1 MKISV
6 LIPSF
11 LEKRRLTALVNTLLK
26 DKPSKNIQRIIIVTP
41 NEVKL
46 PKSRKI
52 VVIKERKRKGK
63 SYAIKIGLKHINTSL
78 VLLLTSDIRIRKN
91 FLQYLLSHLKDPTI
105 GAVVGRPIADK
116 NSKIY
121 KFSKII
127 WDLHHLLCLHQP
139 KGTEIMLFRKIFKD
153 FPLVSA
159 DEVFIEYKI
168 RKAGY
173 KIVYEPRVYGYTKT
187 PYTLLQFFRQR
198 RRSFNGH
205 LQIKERYKFE
215 TSSMKI
221 SLLLKI
227 VLEYLRKEHS
237 LKTFFNLLIV
247 IFIEIL
253 ARICAT
259 IDAKRNKYEI
269 IWERSLNRF

>member
-26 DKPSKNIQRIIIVTP
+26 DKLSKNIQKIVITTP
-41 NEVKL
+41 DELKL
-46 PKSRKI
+46 PKSRK
-52 VVIKERKRKGK
+52 VVLIKERIRMGK
-63 SYAIKIGLKHINTSL
+63 SRAIKIGLRYINTPFI
-78 VLLLTSDIRIRKN
+78 LLLTSDIRIRKN
-91 FLQYLLSHLKDPTI
+91 FLQYLLPHFKDPNI
-105 GAVVGRPIADK
+105 GAVVGRPMADK
-116 NSKIY
+116 NSRIY

-168 RKAGY
+168 REAGY
-173 KIVYEPRVYGYTKT
+173 KIVYEPRAYGYTKS

-205 LQIKERYKFE
+205 LQIKEKYKFK

-227 VLEYLRKEHS
+227 VLDYLRKQHS

-247 IFIEIL
+247 SFIEIL

-259 IDAKRNKYEI
+259 IDAKRSKYEI
-269 IWERSLNRF
+269 IWKRV

>member
-1 MKISV
+1 MPLSV

-11 LEKRRLTALVNTLLK
+11 LEKKRIYNLVNTILK
-26 DKPSKNIQRIIIVTP
+26 DKLSKNVERIVIVTP
-41 NEVKL
+41 DEIKL
-46 PKSRKI
+46 SKSKKVAI
-52 VVIKERKRKGK
+52 IKEKVRKGK

-78 VLLLTSDIRIRKN
+78 VLLLTSDIKMKKN
-91 FLQYLLSHLKDPTI
+91 FLQYLLPHFKDPNI

-116 NSKIY
+116 NSRLY

-139 KGTEIMLFRKIFKD
+139 KGTEIMLFRNIFKD

-173 KIVYEPRVYGYTKT
+173 RIFYEPGAYGYTKI

-205 LQIKERYKFE
+205 LQIKEKYKFE

-221 SLLLKI
+221 TLLLKI
-227 VLEYLRKEHS
+227 VFEYLRKEHS
-237 LKTFFNLLIV
+237 LETFFNLIIV
-247 IFIEIL
+247 SFIEIL

-259 IDAKRNKYEI
+259 IDAKMGKYEI
-269 IWERSLNRF
+269 IWKRF

>member
-11 LEKRRLTALVNTLLK
+11 LEKRRLTNLINTILK
-26 DKPSKNIQRIIIVTP
+26 DKLSKSIQQIVVITP
-41 NEVKL
+41 DEIKL
-46 PKSRKI
+46 PKSRRI
-52 VVIKERKRKGK
+52 VLIRERRRMGK
-63 SYAIKIGLKHINTSL
+63 SHAIKIGLKYINTPF
-78 VLLLTSDIRIRKN
+78 VLLLTSDIRLRKN
-91 FLQYLLSHLKDPTI
+91 FLQYLLPYTNDPTI
-105 GAVVGRPIADK
+105 GAAIGRPVADK
-116 NSKIY
+116 NSNIY

-173 KIVYEPRVYGYTKT
+173 KIVYEPRAYGYTKI

-205 LQIKERYKFE
+205 LQIKEKYKFE

-221 SLLLKI
+221 RLLVKI
-227 VLEYLRKEHS
+227 LFEYLRKEHS
-237 LKTFFNLLIV
+237 LETFFNLLIV

-259 IDAKRNKYEI
+259 IDAKMGKYEI
-269 IWERSLNRF
+269 IWKRF

>member
-26 DKPSKNIQRIIIVTP
+26 DKLYKNIQQIVIVTP
-41 NEVKL
+41 NEMKL

-52 VVIKERKRKGK
+52 IVIKENKRKGK
-63 SYAIKIGLKHINTSL
+63 SYAIKIGLKHINTPF
-78 VLLLTSDIRIRKN
+78 VLLLTSDIRMRKN
-91 FLQYLLSHLKDPTI
+91 FLQYLITHLKDPSI
-105 GAVVGRPIADK
+105 GAVVGRVMADK
-116 NSKIY
+116 NSRIY

-173 KIVYEPRVYGYTKT
+173 KIVYEPKAYGYTKS

-205 LQIKERYKFE
+205 LQIKEKYKFK
-215 TSSMKI
+215 TSSMKV

-227 VLEYLRKEHS
+227 VKDYLKKQHS
-237 LKTFFNLLIV
+237 LETIFNLIIV
-247 IFIEIL
+247 SFIEIL

-259 IDAKRNKYEI
+259 IDAKMGKYEI
-269 IWERSLNRF
+269 IWKRI

>member
-1 MKISV
+1 MEISV

-11 LEKRRLTALVNTLLK
+11 LEKRRLTFLVSKLLK
-26 DKPSKNIQRIIIVTP
+26 DKLSKNIKKIIVITP
-41 NEVKL
+41 DEIKL
-46 PKSRKI
+46 PKLSKI
-52 VVIKERKRKGK
+52 IVIKEKERKGK
-63 SYAIKIGLKHINTSL
+63 SHAIKIGLKYIDTPFI
-78 VLLLTSDIRIRKN
+78 LLLTSDIRISKN
-91 FLQYLLSHLKDPTI
+91 FLQYLLSYTNDPTV

-173 KIVYEPRVYGYTKT
+173 KIVYEPRVYGYTKI

-205 LQIKERYKFE
+205 LQIKEKYKFK
-215 TSSMKI
+215 TSSMKV

-227 VLEYLRKEHS
+227 AFDYLKKQHS
-237 LKTFFNLLIV
+237 LETFFNFLMV
-247 IFIEIL
+247 SFIEIM

-259 IDAKRNKYEI
+259 IDTKMGKYEI
-269 IWERSLNRF
+269 VWKRF

>member
-1 MKISV
+1 MPLSV

-11 LEKRRLTALVNTLLK
+11 REKKRIYELVNTVLR
-26 DKPSKNIQRIIIVTP
+26 DKLSRNIEGIVIVTP
-41 NEVKL
+41 DEIKL
-46 PKSRKI
+46 PKSKKFVI
-52 VVIKERKRKGK
+52 IKEEERKGK

-78 VLLLTSDIRIRKN
+78 VLLLTSDIRLRRN
-91 FLQYLLSHLKDPTI
+91 FLQYLLPHLNDPTI
-105 GAVVGRPIADK
+105 GAVVGRVMADK
-116 NSKIY
+116 NSRIY

-173 KIVYEPRVYGYTKT
+173 KIVYEPGAYGYTKS

-205 LQIKERYKFE
+205 LQIKERYNFK

-227 VLEYLRKEHS
+227 ILDYLRKKHS
-237 LKTFFNLLIV
+237 LETFFNLLIV
-247 IFIEIL
+247 IFIETL
-253 ARICAT
+253 ARICAL

-269 IWERSLNRF
+269 IWKRF

>member
-1 MKISV
+1 M
-6 LIPSF
+6 
-11 LEKRRLTALVNTLLK
+11 E
-26 DKPSKNIQRIIIVTP
+26 
-41 NEVKL
+41 L

-52 VVIKERKRKGK
+52 VVIKEMERKGK
-63 SYAIKIGLKHINTSL
+63 SYAIKIGLKHINTPF
-78 VLLLTSDIRIRKN
+78 VLLLTSDIRMRKN
-91 FLQYLLSHLKDPTI
+91 FLQYLLPHLKDPTV

-116 NSKIY
+116 NSRIY

-173 KIVYEPRVYGYTKT
+173 KIAYEPRAYGYTKS
-187 PYTLLQFFRQR
+187 PYNLSHFFRQR

-205 LQIKERYKFE
+205 LQIKERYKFK
-215 TSSMKI
+215 TSSMKV

-227 VLEYLRKEHS
+227 VFDYLKKQHS
-237 LKTFFNLLIV
+237 LETLFNLLIV
-247 IFIEIL
+247 SFIEIL

-259 IDAKRNKYEI
+259 IDAKMGKYEI
-269 IWERSLNRF
+269 IWKRF

>member
-11 LEKRRLTALVNTLLK
+11 FEKRRLFNLVNTILK
-26 DKPSKNIQRIIIVTP
+26 DKLSKNVEKIVIVTP
-41 NEVKL
+41 DEIKL
-46 PKSRKI
+46 PKLKK
-52 VVIKERKRKGK
+52 VVIIKEKKRKGK
-63 SYAIKIGLKHINTSL
+63 SHAIKIGLKHITTSF
-78 VLLLTSDIRIRKN
+78 VLLLTSDIRMRKN
-91 FLQYLLSHLKDPTI
+91 FLQYLLPYTNDPTI
-105 GAVVGRPIADK
+105 GVAVGRPIADK

-139 KGTEIMLFRKIFKD
+139 KGTEIMLFRKIFKN

-173 KIVYEPRVYGYTKT
+173 KIVYEPRAYGYTKI
-187 PYTLLQFFRQR
+187 PCTLLQFLGQR

-205 LQIKERYKFE
+205 LQIKEKYKFK

-227 VLEYLRKEHS
+227 VFEYLRKEHS
-237 LKTFFNLLIV
+237 LETFFNLLIV
-247 IFIEIL
+247 SFIEIL

-269 IWERSLNRF
+269 VWKRV

>member
-173 KIVYEPRVYGYTKT
+173 KIVYEPRAYGYTKT

>member
-1 MKISV
+1 MKVSV

-11 LEKRRLTALVNTLLK
+11 AERKRIKYLVNILLK
-26 DKPSKNIQRIIIVTP
+26 SKHVERTIIVTP
-41 NEVKL
+41 DEIKL
-46 PKSRKI
+46 QRSKKVI
-52 VVIKERKRKGK
+52 VIKENKRKGK
-63 SYAIKIGLKHINTSL
+63 SYAIKIGLKHINTPF
-78 VLLLTSDIRIRKN
+78 VLLLTSDIRMRKN
-91 FLQYLLSHLKDPTI
+91 FLQYLLPHLKDPTI
-105 GAVVGRPIADK
+105 GAVVGRVMVDK
-116 NSKIY
+116 NSRIY

-127 WDLHHLLCLHQP
+127 WDLHHLLCLRQP

-173 KIVYEPRVYGYTKT
+173 KIVYEPRAYGYTKS

-205 LQIKERYKFE
+205 LQIKEKYKFK
-215 TSSMKI
+215 TSSMKV

-227 VLEYLRKEHS
+227 VKDYLKKQHS
-237 LKTFFNLLIV
+237 LETIFNLLIV
-247 IFIEIL
+247 SFVEIL

-269 IWERSLNRF
+269 IWKRV

>member
-1 MKISV
+1 MSLSV

-11 LEKRRLTALVNTLLK
+11 REKKRIYELTNTILRDEL
-26 DKPSKNIQRIIIVTP
+26 SRNIEGIVIVTP
-41 NEVKL
+41 DEIKL
-46 PKSRKI
+46 PKSKKV
-52 VVIKERKRKGK
+52 VVIKERERKGK
-63 SYAIKIGLKHINTSL
+63 SHAIKIGLKHINTSL
-78 VLLLTSDIRIRKN
+78 VLLLTSDIRVRKN
-91 FLQYLLSHLKDPTI
+91 FLQYLLPYTNDPTV
-105 GAVVGRPIADK
+105 GAVVGRVMADK
-116 NSKIY
+116 NSRIY
-121 KFSKII
+121 RFSKII

-173 KIVYEPRVYGYTKT
+173 KIVYEPRAFGYTKS
-187 PYTLLQFFRQR
+187 PYTLLQFFKQR

-227 VLEYLRKEHS
+227 VFDYLKKQHS
-237 LKTFFNLLIV
+237 LETFFNLLLAT
-247 IFIEIL
+247 FIEIL
-253 ARICAT
+253 ARICAL

-269 IWERSLNRF
+269 IWKRV

>member
-1 MKISV
+1 MRVSV

-11 LEKRRLTALVNTLLK
+11 AEKKRIKHLVSMLLR
-26 DKPSKNIQRIIIVTP
+26 SKRVERIVIVTP
-41 NEVKL
+41 DEIKV

-52 VVIKERKRKGK
+52 VVIKEMERKGK

-78 VLLLTSDIRIRKN
+78 VLLLSSDIRMRKN
-91 FLQYLLSHLKDPTI
+91 FLKYLLPHLKDPTV
-105 GAVVGRPIADK
+105 GAVVGRPMADK

-173 KIVYEPRVYGYTKT
+173 KIVYEPRAYGYTKI
-187 PYTLLQFFRQR
+187 PYTLIQFFRQR
-198 RRSFNGH
+198 RRVFNGH
-205 LQIKERYKFE
+205 LQIKEKYKFE

-221 SLLLKI
+221 GLLLRI
-227 VLEYLRKEHS
+227 VFYYLKKEHS
-237 LKTFFNLLIV
+237 PETFFNILIV
-247 IFIEIL
+247 SFIEIL
-253 ARICAT
+253 ARILAL
-259 IDAKRNKYEI
+259 IEAKMGKYEI
-269 IWERSLNRF
+269 IWKRV

>member
-11 LEKRRLTALVNTLLK
+11 LEKRRLTDLVNTILK
-26 DKPSKNIQRIIIVTP
+26 DKLYKNIQQIVIVTP
-41 NEVKL
+41 NEMKL

-52 VVIKERKRKGK
+52 IVIKENKRKGK
-63 SYAIKIGLKHINTSL
+63 SYAIKIGLKHINTHF
-78 VLLLTSDIRIRKN
+78 VLLLTSDIRMRKN
-91 FLQYLLSHLKDPTI
+91 FLQYLITHLKDPTI
-105 GAVVGRPIADK
+105 GAVVGRPMADK
-116 NSKIY
+116 NSRIY

-139 KGTEIMLFRKIFKD
+139 KGTEIMLFRKIFKN

-168 RKAGY
+168 REAGY
-173 KIVYEPRVYGYTKT
+173 KIVYEPRAYGYTKS

-205 LQIKERYKFE
+205 LQIKESYNFK
-215 TSSMKI
+215 TSSMKV

-227 VLEYLRKEHS
+227 VKDYLKKQHS
-237 LKTFFNLLIV
+237 LETIFNLIIV
-247 IFIEIL
+247 SFIEIL

-259 IDAKRNKYEI
+259 IDAKRKKYEI
-269 IWERSLNRF
+269 IWKRF

>member
-1 MKISV
+1 MKISI

-11 LEKRRLTALVNTLLK
+11 LEKRRLTALSNTLLK
-26 DKPSKNIQRIIIVTP
+26 DKLSKNIHKIVIVTP

-46 PKSRKI
+46 PKSKK
-52 VVIKERKRKGK
+52 VVIIREKERKGK
-63 SYAIKIGLKHINTSL
+63 SHAIKIGLKYITTSF
-78 VLLLTSDIRIRKN
+78 VLLLTSDIRMRKN
-91 FLQYLLSHLKDPTI
+91 FLQYLLPHIKDPTV
-105 GAVVGRPIADK
+105 GAVVGRPVADK

-139 KGTEIMLFRKIFKD
+139 KGTEIMLFRNIFKD

-173 KIVYEPRVYGYTKT
+173 RIVYEPRAYGYTKI

-205 LQIKERYKFE
+205 LQIKEKYKFE

-221 SLLLKI
+221 TLLLKI
-227 VLEYLRKEHS
+227 VFEYLRKEHS
-237 LKTFFNLLIV
+237 LETFFNLLIV

-259 IDAKRNKYEI
+259 IDAKMGKYEI
-269 IWERSLNRF
+269 IWKRF

>member
-11 LEKRRLTALVNTLLK
+11 LEERRVITLVSTILR
-26 DKPSKNIQRIIIVTP
+26 DKLSKNVEKVIVVTP
-41 NEVKL
+41 DKIKL
-46 PKSRKI
+46 PKSKK
-52 VVIKERKRKGK
+52 VVLVRERRRRSK
-63 SYAIKIGLKHINTSL
+63 SYAIRIGLKHINTSL
-78 VLLLTSDIRIRKN
+78 VLLLTSDIRMKKN
-91 FLQYLLSHLKDPTI
+91 FLQYLLPHLKDPTI
-105 GAVVGRPIADK
+105 GAVVGRPMADK

-121 KFSKII
+121 RFSKII

-173 KIVYEPRVYGYTKT
+173 KIVYEPKAYGYTKI
-187 PYTLLQFFRQR
+187 PYTILQFFRQR

-205 LQIKERYKFE
+205 LEINKKYKFKV
-215 TSSMKI
+215 SSMKY
-221 SLLLKI
+221 SLLTKI
-227 VLEYLRKEHS
+227 VVEYLKKEHS
-237 LKTFFNLLIV
+237 ITTFLNLLIV
-247 IFIEIL
+247 ISIEIL
-253 ARICAT
+253 ARICALV
-259 IDAKRNKYEI
+259 DSMREKHEI
-269 IWERSLNRF
+269 IWNRF

>member
-1 MKISV
+1 MVFS
-6 LIPSF
+6 
-11 LEKRRLTALVNTLLK
+11 ET
-26 DKPSKNIQRIIIVTP
+26 III
-41 NEVKL
+41 
-46 PKSRKI
+46 S
-52 VVIKERKRKGK
+52 
-63 SYAIKIGLKHINTSL
+63 
-78 VLLLTSDIRIRKN
+78 N
-91 FLQYLLSHLKDPTI
+91 FLQYLLPYTNDPTV
-105 GAVVGRPIADK
+105 GVVIGRPIAEK

-173 KIVYEPRVYGYTKT
+173 RIVYEPRAYGYTKI

-205 LQIKERYKFE
+205 LQIKEKYKFE

-221 SLLLKI
+221 TLLLKI

-237 LKTFFNLLIV
+237 LETFFNLLIV

-259 IDAKRNKYEI
+259 IDAKMGKYEI
-269 IWERSLNRF
+269 IWKRF

>member
-11 LEKRRLTALVNTLLK
+11 LEKRRLTNLINTILK
-26 DKPSKNIQRIIIVTP
+26 DKLSKNIQQIVVVTP
-41 NEVKL
+41 DELEL

-52 VVIKERKRKGK
+52 ILIKENRRRGK
-63 SYAIKIGLKHINTSL
+63 SFAIKSGLKYITTPF
-78 VLLLTSDIRIRKN
+78 VLLLTSDIRMRKN
-91 FLQYLLSHLKDPTI
+91 FLKYLLPHLKDPTI
-105 GAVVGRPIADK
+105 GAAVGRPMADK
-116 NSKIY
+116 NSRIY

-168 RKAGY
+168 RRAGY
-173 KIVYEPRVYGYTKT
+173 KIVYEPRAYGYTKI
-187 PYTLLQFFRQR
+187 PYTLLQFFKQR

-205 LQIKERYKFE
+205 LQIKEKYKFK
-215 TSSMKI
+215 TSSMKV

-227 VLEYLRKEHS
+227 ILDYLRKEHS
-237 LKTFFNLLIV
+237 LETFFNLLIV
-247 IFIEIL
+247 IFIETL
-253 ARICAT
+253 ARICAL
-259 IDAKRNKYEI
+259 IDAKMGKYEI
-269 IWERSLNRF
+269 IWKRF